1 MNNSNNKN
9 NFVSLEDLFPIQ
21 TIKIQK
27 KFAQGISRELSLGVL
42 RNESSNIN
50 LDFRNSPFQLCKNE
64 HFAVVTTGLTFEKLY
79 TINEKFLID
88 KTPSLLKYHRTFRL
102 ILKNGIIFSRMAPDH
117 KALLIESFKKE
128 RLNIL
133 MCGDGTNDC
142 PALRT
147 ANVGVS
153 LGSAEASMAS
163 HFTYTKHDISC
174 LFHLLREGKCALSA
188 SIQTF
193 KFMIMYSILCYIAAI
208 FLMYHSSN
216 VSDMQGFFMDLFLI
230 YPLEWFVSQTDPT
243 DELSFERPID
253 SLFSFPIIFS
263 LLGQFVISIGFQ
275 YGGYYFLKNKFKW
288 ENVCSVGEEG
298 DPEPCPENTIIY
310 IINQF
315 QLIFSAITLYK
326 SKPFRRSIF
335 TNKILMMYLF
345 TLIIFTI
352 LLTVINN
359 ERLKYLF
366 DLFDFEIYGQESKN
380 DDNVDNHKRIEKNF
394 YNINY
399 IILIISGLNA
409 IVNILFE
416 WVFVDIANKHW
427 WEKKNKKNLARI
439 KNIETKE
446 MTRPY
451 DIINEI
457 PIRNYINLYHY
468 ERRNKIKDEENIE
481 IYEKDYEEGDIELDD
496 MTPNGKLIKK

>member
-1 MNNSNNKN
+1 MKIDTNNSPLK
-9 NFVSLEDLFPIQ
+9 
-21 TIKIQK
+21 
-27 KFAQGISRELSLGVL
+27 
-42 RNESSNIN
+42 
-50 LDFRNSPFQLCKNE
+50 LCKNE
-64 HFAVVTTGLTFEKLY
+64 HFAIVTTGLTFEKLY
-79 TINEKFLID
+79 SLNEKFISE
-88 KTPSLLKYHRTFRL
+88 KKQSLMIYHKIFRL

-117 KALLIESFKKE
+117 KALLIDSFKKE

-163 HFTYTKHDISC
+163 HFSYMKQDISC
-174 LFHLLREGKCALSA
+174 LFHLLKEGKCVLAA
-188 SIQTF
+188 SVQTF
-193 KFMIMYSILCYIAAI
+193 KFMIMYSVLCYIAAI

-216 VSDMQGFFMDLFLI
+216 VSDMQGFFLDLFLI

-253 SLFSFPIIFS
+253 SLFSFPILLS
-263 LLGQFVISIGFQ
+263 LLGQFIISIGFQ
-275 YGGYYFLKNKFKW
+275 YGGYYFLKNKFGW
-288 ENVCSVGEEG
+288 DNVCSVGEEG

-326 SKPFRRSIF
+326 SKPFRRSIL
-335 TNKILMMYLF
+335 TNKILMIYLF
-345 TLIIFTI
+345 TGIIFTI
-352 LLTVINN
+352 ILAVLNN
-359 ERLKYLF
+359 ERLNYIF

-380 DDNVDNHKRIEKNF
+380 NDDIYPNKKSIEN
-394 YNINY
+394 NY
-399 IILIISGLNA
+399 YSIKYYILVISGLNA

-416 WVFVDIANKHW
+416 WVFIDIANKYW
-427 WEKKNKKNLARI
+427 WEKKNKKNLTKI
-439 KNIETKE
+439 KNEKDKE
-446 MTRPY
+446 MIRPY
-451 DIINEI
+451 NINNEV
-457 PIRNYINLYHY
+457 PIRNYISLYYY
-468 ERRNKIKDEENIE
+468 ERRNKNKDNEDKDDN
-481 IYEKDYEEGDIELDD
+481 YEVQYMEDYDEGGIELED